1 MANNFIKIGDLA
13 NMTGITVRTL
23 HYYDE
28 IGLLKPSQ
36 VTEKGHRIYNM
47 QSVKVLYQIIA
58 MKDMGFSLDE
68 IKDLILS
75 KDIDILSL
83 IEIQLSNVQEEIV
96 QKQQLFGK
104 LLKLKERIK
113 GNKNLSLEDIQE
125 IVPFINL
132 SADKFFTKEQLVEL
146 KDRLSSFNSEKE
158 AGSEW
163 FEFISKLK
171 YCYKNKLSKT
181 DITAIECIEYWK
193 SITSQ
198 LIGEDEQMKNS
209 IFEFHASQ
217 NNMQMR
223 YGLTDELFKYLMSF
237 MNN

>member
-28 IGLLKPSQ
+28 IGLLKPYQ

-58 MKDMGFSLDE
+58 MKDMGFSPDE

-113 GNKNLSLEDIQE
+113 DNKNLSLEDIQE

-163 FEFISKLK
+163 LEFISKLK

-181 DITAIECIEYWK
+181 DITAI
-193 SITSQ
+193 
-198 LIGEDEQMKNS
+198 
-209 IFEFHASQ
+209 
-217 NNMQMR
+217 
-223 YGLTDELFKYLMSF
+223 
-237 MNN
+237 